1 MMQII
6 DECIFYKS
14 IRNFVYGEFFEK
26 LIHKLKI
33 LCYNGFNKFYGIIFE
48 NFFKRNFES
57 A

>member
-1 MMQII
+1 MKFNHEFHIQPQV
-6 DECIFYKS
+6 
-14 IRNFVYGEFFEK
+14 VYGDFFEK